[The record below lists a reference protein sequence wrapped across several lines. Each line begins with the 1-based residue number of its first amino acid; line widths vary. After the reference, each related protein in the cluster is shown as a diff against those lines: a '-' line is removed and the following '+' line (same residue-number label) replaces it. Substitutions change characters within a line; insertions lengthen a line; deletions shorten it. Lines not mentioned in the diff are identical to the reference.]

1 MRSDRSWL
9 GWIAAGVVLGF
20 ATAVVII
27 GVLWSRGEPWLLF
40 EAAPPAESSARVH
53 EEPLPVPTASDVA
66 IARAQAQYERG
77 HLREALLSLDA
88 IGPGDPVSAEADQL
102 KGVIQSKLLEAARTP
117 PPPTKAAN
125 PRQR

>member
-1 MRSDRSWL
+1 
-9 GWIAAGVVLGF
+9 
-20 ATAVVII
+20 
-27 GVLWSRGEPWLLF
+27 
-40 EAAPPAESSARVH
+40 VH